1 MGIAPSI
8 SCKLNY
14 LCHYFDF
21 SIPCSL
27 YAILYTIGS
36 LTYITQR
43 GFLYILHS
51 LKLKPFFDHQ
61 HSPFLTKLRFSA
73 FLFCYK
79 KQRTKFVRCFLVL
92 FLNSIL
98 LPFRQ
103 FFPFRRTVFPFLP
116 RAPTVYGNGRDY
128 VRDI

>member
-1 MGIAPSI
+1 MRFLPYRVCKTICVI
-8 SCKLNY
+8 ILIFRFNVLFVLFSCM
-14 LCHYFDF
+14 
-21 SIPCSL
+21 
-27 YAILYTIGS
+27 IGG

-43 GFLYILHS
+43 SFFYILHN
-51 LKLKPFFDHQ
+51 LKLKPFSDHQ
-61 HSPFLTKLRFSA
+61 HISFLTKLRFSA